1 MSTVDSAHPVA
12 AISADTRDASV
23 SSSRA
28 GYLPI
33 PLNHIPLNTL
43 NQISVYLKARL
54 GTEPAEDAGEKYSL
68 YSSGVV
74 PFTEADRTRL
84 RQNRVR
90 FIYIRTADQPKL
102 QRQLEACLATMA
114 ADRKTP
120 SEEAAAL
127 VYETSFELMNEVLSD
142 PTLSLSS
149 DSVRN
154 VCQAVS
160 ALVINHRGA
169 FSHLFNAARHDFYT
183 ATHLVNVATWMV
195 PIAYEMGYRD
205 DEELT
210 RIGQAGLLH
219 DLGKVRIAP
228 EIIGK
233 TGKLTDEEFTEM
245 RQHAQFGYDII
256 KSAGWTDELICAVAQ
271 QHHERQDGSGYPGK
285 LTGDQIHVVSRICAV
300 ADSFD
305 AMTALR
311 PYKDR
316 ALTVPEAMAILQSE
330 TPDKYDPNVVA
341 ALVRLIDPAAASAKE
356 GSSEVE
362 RRAQPRFA
370 FQVLARVFLLTTSP
384 LGPQEHSGFVAVTRD
399 LSRIGL
405 GLNTPRPL
413 EQGQA
418 IRVYL
423 KVRAPGREYLDG
435 VVARCRNLEDGSF
448 EVGVQFVAESAELT
462 NTRAGG
468 DHR

>member
-1 MSTVDSAHPVA
+1 MSTVQSTQPNAAVRAVA
-12 AISADTRDASV
+12 KPNAAT
-23 SSSRA
+23 SSRA

-33 PLNHIPLNTL
+33 PLNHIPLHTL
-43 NQISVYLKARL
+43 NEISVYLKARP

-84 RQNRVR
+84 RQNGVR
-90 FIYIRTADQPKL
+90 FIYVRMADQPKL

-114 ADRKTP
+114 ADKKTP

-127 VYETSFELMNEVLSD
+127 VYETSFELMNEVLAD
-142 PTLSLSS
+142 PTLSLCS

-160 ALVINHRGA
+160 AFVINHRGA
-169 FSHLFNAARHDFYT
+169 FSQLYSAARHDFYT

-205 DEELT
+205 DAELT

-219 DLGKVRIAP
+219 DVGKVRIAP

-233 TGKLTDEEFTEM
+233 AGKLTDEEFAEIQ
-245 RQHAQFGYDII
+245 RHAQFGYDII

-271 QHHERQDGSGYPGK
+271 QHHERQDGSGYPEK
-285 LTGDQIHVVSRICAV
+285 RTGDEIHVVSRICAV

-330 TPDKYDPNVVA
+330 SPDKYDPDVVS
-341 ALVRLIDPAAASAKE
+341 ALVRLTDPAAASAKE

-370 FQVLARVFLLTTSP
+370 FRVPARVFLLNTSP

-399 LSRIGL
+399 LSRVGL
-405 GLNTPRPL
+405 GLNAPRPL
-413 EQGQA
+413 DQGQP

-423 KVRAPGREYLDG
+423 KVRAPGREHLDG
-435 VVARCRNLEDGSF
+435 VVARCRSLEDGSF
-448 EVGVQFVAESAELT
+448 EIGVQFIAESAELT
-462 NTRAGG
+462 NARAGG
-468 DHR
+468 NDC